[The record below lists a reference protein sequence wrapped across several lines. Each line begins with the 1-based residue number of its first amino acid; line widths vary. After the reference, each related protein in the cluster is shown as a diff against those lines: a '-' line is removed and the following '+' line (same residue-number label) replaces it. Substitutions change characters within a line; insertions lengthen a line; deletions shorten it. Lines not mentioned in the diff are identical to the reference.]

1 MYGGEPDRTSSS
13 QARTEHHGRREYI
26 TAGDVNVEAVLNY
39 MRPLTQKVLRAIQRY
54 ATQHRMLAK
63 ATGRDVSK
71 GYDAFDDLLERLACH
86 GCLEEWPD
94 PVVAAGERSLLVSW
108 QNAGGGHLELEVMDN
123 GDMEVF
129 ALLSDARG
137 GVAHNTDFSEP
148 VRPYVDVV
156 VELLRWGKE
165 VFGDTGA

>member
-1 MYGGEPDRTSSS
+1 
-13 QARTEHHGRREYI
+13 
-26 TAGDVNVEAVLNY
+26 
-39 MRPLTQKVLRAIQRY
+39 
-54 ATQHRMLAK
+54 
-63 ATGRDVSK
+63 
-71 GYDAFDDLLERLACH
+71 
-86 GCLEEWPD
+86 
-94 PVVAAGERSLLVSW
+94 VVAAGERSLLVSW